1 MKSDYIVVIIAMIA
15 FPVFGY
21 IIASLF
27 SYFMLGNCEFEN
39 ASEDALKVC
48 NSMKL
53 TTMIIIPLMLGLFGV
68 MSFVPVLKELKN
80 TGKRLR
86 DL

>member
-1 MKSDYIVVIIAMIA
+1 MKTDYMIVIIAIIA

-21 IIASLF
+21 IVASLF
-27 SYFMLGNCEFEN
+27 NYFMLGNCNFEN
-39 ASEDALKVC
+39 ASDDALRAC
-48 NSMKL
+48 NSMQHAA
-53 TTMIIIPLMLGLFGV
+53 IIMMPLLLGLFGI

>member
-21 IIASLF
+21 IIAGTLIF
-27 SYFMLGNCEFEN
+27 LMLGNCEFEN
-39 ASEDALKVC
+39 ASDDALKAC
-48 NSMKL
+48 NSMKR
-53 TTMIIIPLMLGLFGV
+53 TTMIMIPLMLGLFGV